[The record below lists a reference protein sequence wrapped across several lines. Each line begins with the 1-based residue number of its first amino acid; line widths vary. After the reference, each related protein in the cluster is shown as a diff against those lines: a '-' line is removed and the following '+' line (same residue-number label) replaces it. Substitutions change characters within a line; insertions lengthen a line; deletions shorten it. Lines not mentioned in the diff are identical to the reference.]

1 MRLFQGI
8 VPLGIAYKRVPKSN
22 YLTLDSFFL
31 FDKKVNFI
39 NIIILLITKNTIYLN
54 HQIRAIF

>member
-1 MRLFQGI
+1 MPHYQFLNIHLLMRLFQGI
-8 VPLGIAYKRVPKSN
+8 VPLGIAYKRVPKSS

-39 NIIILLITKNTIYLN
+39 NIIILLMIK
-54 HQIRAIF
+54 